1 MNRTPA
7 RETLLIL
14 FLTMFPQAAVSMLCM
29 APPIMAKY
37 ISASIGLPEQ
47 VTGAYISVLYAFV
60 MITSTGA
67 SYLISRI
74 GPLRTSFGCVV
85 LGGVALPL
93 FATGDAKAALVAT
106 ILIGLSYGP
115 LTTVGSH
122 IMGHYRDSVT
132 LALIVSIRQTSVP
145 LGGLLAGLVVPS
157 LVLGLG
163 WKAACVALGLT
174 TALLGLLVGVA
185 MPAIRDE
192 TAPRHHSARDNP
204 FAAIRFI
211 LQRRRVLGLSII
223 SLVFAGMQLILSS
236 FLVIYLTEVAR
247 LNLVTAGVLLGAS
260 QIAGVAGRLAW
271 GFVAGRIIGPRLVLL
286 AIGVLIAVASSLTGW
301 FSPRWPIPLIGIVVI
316 LFGATA
322 SGWNGVFLAEII
334 REAEPGQVASVTGGS
349 LVFTYLGV
357 VAGPLLFAALTT
369 WIGYSSAFL
378 VVAVIVIA
386 TTVFNLGGNINVPGR
401 AFGGERN

>member
-1 MNRTPA
+1 MKSALT

-14 FLTMFPQAAVSMLCM
+14 FLTMFPQTAVSMLCM
-29 APPIMAKY
+29 APPVMAKY

-47 VTGAYISVLYAFV
+47 VTGAYISVLYACV

-85 LGGVALPL
+85 LGGLGLPL
-93 FATGDAKAALVAT
+93 FAMGDARATLIAT
-106 ILIGLSYGP
+106 ILLGLSYGP

-122 IMGHYRDSVT
+122 VMGHYRNSIA

-145 LGGLLAGLVVPS
+145 LGGLLAGLIVPS

-163 WKAACVALGLT
+163 WKIACVALGLT
-174 TALLGLLVGVA
+174 TALLGLFVGLV

-192 TAPRHHSARDNP
+192 TAPRDHTARDTP

-211 LQRRRVLGLSII
+211 LHRRRVLGLSIV

-236 FLVIYLTEVAR
+236 FLVIYLTEVAK
-247 LNLVTAGVLLGAS
+247 LHLVTAGALLGAS

-271 GFVAGRIIGPRLVLL
+271 GFIADRIIGPRLLL
-286 AIGVLIAVASSLTGW
+286 LMIGVLIAVASSLTGL
-301 FSPRWPIPLIGIVVI
+301 FSPHWPIPLISVVVI

-334 REAEPGQVASVTGGS
+334 REAEPGQIASVIGGS

-357 VAGPLLFAALTT
+357 LAGPLLFAALAT

-378 VVAVIVIA
+378 TVAGIVIA
-386 TTVFNLGGNINVPGR
+386 TAVFSLGGGIRVPRR